1 MNIVLQNGMAPIETF
16 STLRPL
22 VLLISLVLILVHQW
36 EERMRF
42 TMLNDKGRSRENLE
56 AIF

>member
-1 MNIVLQNGMAPIETF
+1 MAPIETF

-22 VLLISLVLILVHQW
+22 VLPISLVLTLVHQW

-42 TMLNDKGRSRENLE
+42 RMLNDKDKSRENLE